1 MDDIIHVNTGEV
13 KVGRANAVLQSTPIG
28 SCVVIM
34 AWSVYRRVGIMAHIM
49 LPGCAPKAASMPT
62 RYSVN
67 AIEELAENMAP
78 YASLTDIGVC
88 LIGAANVLKKA
99 NDTICHSNI
108 HSITDYLKHKDMPV
122 HAAVLGGD
130 QRRMACLY
138 VHEGRMTYT
147 QGGSREKT
155 LWQCTEKQ
163 KRNETLKRESTDGRR
178 IVPVQVAG
186 CRENKLG

>member
-34 AWSVYRRVGIMAHIM
+34 AWNAHSRVGIMAHIM
-49 LPGCAPKAASMPT
+49 LPGCAPRAAAVPT
-62 RYSVN
+62 RYSVD
-67 AIEELAENMAP
+67 AIEKLAENMAP

-88 LIGAANVLKKA
+88 LIGAANVLKKSD
-99 NDTICHSNI
+99 DTICHSNI
-108 HSITDYLKHKDMPV
+108 HSITDYLKHEDIPV

-130 QRRMACLY
+130 QRRMACLH

-147 QGGSREKT
+147 QGESREKT
-155 LWQCTEKQ
+155 LWQYIDKQ
-163 KRNETLKRESTDGRR
+163 RRNGNLKGESTHGRGTA
-178 IVPVQVAG
+178 PVQVTG
-186 CRENKLG
+186 CFED